1 MAALTLVLVWEELAA
16 LVSAAVLAGP
26 LVSEEQRVS
35 AGTAVLVQVPMWAAL
50 LAELRALVEMEAQVP
65 VPVWEEL
72 AVRASAL
79 VPAEMLALP

>member
-1 MAALTLVLVWEELAA
+1 
-16 LVSAAVLAGP
+16 
-26 LVSEEQRVS
+26 
-35 AGTAVLVQVPMWAAL
+35 MWAAL